1 MQISHICDRVLGM
14 TSAAGAVSLPPKFA
28 VGHTHQN
35 MERFNI
41 INGKFTE
48 FKIILPLFLSF
59 SDYIL
64 YM

>member
-1 MQISHICDRVLGM
+1 M

-28 VGHTHQN
+28 VGHTHHN
-35 MERFNI
+35 TERFNI